1 MVGTNDDT
9 LLVSTRKGL
18 FTVTGR
24 GAAARVTAAS
34 FVGDNVTLALADAR
48 DGAWYAAL
56 DHGHFGVK
64 LHRSEDRGASW
75 TEIATPAYP
84 PRPEGLDE
92 KDMWGK
98 QIPWSTKLIWALEPA
113 LDADGALWCGTLPG
127 GLFRSD
133 DRGASW
139 QIVEGLWQHPL
150 RPKWNGG
157 GADLPGIH
165 SVCVDPRDPK
175 TIVVGIST
183 GGVMR
188 SRDGGATWSAH
199 CAGMVNNYSPPEQ
212 ASDPEG
218 QDVHRI
224 VQAPSRPDV
233 FWVQHHCGAYRS
245 GDDLASWQ
253 PLTIEPS
260 SFGFVVAVHP
270 ADADRA
276 WFVPANSDQKR
287 TAHGRVVV
295 TRTRDGGKTFEQLEA
310 GLPQAHAYDLVY
322 RHALAIAPDG
332 DQLAFGSTTGNLW
345 VTDDQGDHWHT
356 VSQTLPPIYA
366 TRYA

>member
-1 MVGTNDDT
+1 MGTDNDT

-24 GAAARVTAAS
+24 GAAARVTAAA
-34 FVGDNVTLALADAR
+34 FVGDNVTLALADRR
-48 DGAWYAAL
+48 DGTWYAAL

-64 LHRSEDRGASW
+64 VHRSDDRGANW

-139 QIVEGLWQHPL
+139 QLALGLWHHPL

-165 SVCVDPRDPK
+165 SVCVDPRDPR

-199 CAGMVNNYSPPEQ
+199 CNGMVNNYSPPEQ

-224 VQAPSRPDV
+224 VQAPSQPDV
-233 FWVQHHCGAYRS
+233 FWLQHHCGAYRS

-253 PLTIEPS
+253 TLTIEPS

-270 ADADRA
+270 TDADRA

-295 TRTRDGGKTFEQLEA
+295 TRTRDGGKTFEQLER

-322 RHALAIAPDG
+322 RHALAIAPGG

-366 TRYA
+366 ARYA